1 MTLAL
6 YLFFGLKVLGYF
18 YACAIGIWVF
28 YLLLRVGFYGIFT
41 SFFEVRE
48 RFLKLTIKKE
58 DQHGKR

>member
-1 MTLAL
+1 MSPMKQVKISQWLLTM
-6 YLFFGLKVLGYF
+6 V
-18 YACAIGIWVF
+18 ACAIGIWVF